1 MLIVPLLFFTVLCTY
16 PKQHSISVENR
27 GQAHTSCPRRGWR
40 CTPGHGLQEEVSGTL
55 SGLGLTPASLGGDK
69 ALPRDLASKIVS
81 LGEQSQV
88 PGKTKVQ
95 TRHWTCRESPV
106 VRSGPLCPF
115 YFWAHCGLPFSGRP
129 ENTHVLIK
137 AWVGRPSSAWGQ
149 DKSRT
154 VENLGQVLLG
164 VLSLG

>member
-81 LGEQSQV
+81 ESWGTESGAWQDQGVDQALDMPRK
-88 PGKTKVQ
+88 PG
-95 TRHWTCRESPV
+95 R
-106 VRSGPLCPF
+106 
-115 YFWAHCGLPFSGRP
+115 
-129 ENTHVLIK
+129 
-137 AWVGRPSSAWGQ
+137 
-149 DKSRT
+149 
-154 VENLGQVLLG
+154 
-164 VLSLG
+164 